1 MDQRPQKATIY
12 AVAKRAGVSIS
23 TVSLAINHPQRV
35 NEATRRSVIAA
46 ATELG
51 YRGGAA
57 ASGAQRIAVAAP
69 FSSYA
74 SYYRRLS
81 GIMERA
87 AMDSVEIVVH
97 DLPSAAG
104 SDSPVLDAL
113 PMRAGID
120 GIVVMG
126 VPLSP
131 AALESKALPGP
142 PVVLVDVPDGAQR
155 RLGLPSVLIDDERGG
170 ELIARHLAELGHERV
185 VFLHEPQ
192 RSEEYVS
199 AGMLRAR
206 GLGHLLSVSEAV
218 ADVAATDLVEAVGA
232 ALERAF
238 LADPEA
244 TAVVAN
250 HDELAAAAHRAFR
263 VTAAHR
269 AFRVTGAHLPV
280 GRSLVGYDDGPL
292 ASALDL
298 TTVRQPFEE
307 SGYAALDLLLGR
319 LSGEHARVSSVQLA
333 PDLVV
338 RGTTFRV

>member
-1 MDQRPQKATIY
+1 MDERPQKATIY

-142 PVVLVDVPDGAQR
+142 PVVIVDVPDGAQR

-238 LADPEA
+238 RVDPEA

-250 HDELAAAAHRAFR
+250 HDELAA
-263 VTAAHR
+263 AAHR

>member
-1 MDQRPQKATIY
+1 MDERPQKATIY

-185 VFLHEPQ
+185 MFLHEPQ

-238 LADPEA
+238 RVDPEA

-250 HDELAAAAHRAFR
+250 HDELAA
-263 VTAAHR
+263 AAHR

>member
-1 MDQRPQKATIY
+1 MDERPQKATIY

-218 ADVAATDLVEAVGA
+218 ADVASTDLVEAVGA

-238 LADPEA
+238 QVDPEA

-250 HDELAAAAHRAFR
+250 HDELAA
-263 VTAAHR
+263 AAHR

-333 PDLVV
+333 PDLVL

>member
-1 MDQRPQKATIY
+1 MDERPQKATIY

-238 LADPEA
+238 RADPEA

-250 HDELAAAAHRAFR
+250 HDELAA
-263 VTAAHR
+263 AAHR

-307 SGYAALDLLLGR
+307 SGYAALALLLGR

>member
-1 MDQRPQKATIY
+1 MDERPQKATIY

-87 AMDSVEIVVH
+87 AMDSVEIIVH

-238 LADPEA
+238 RVDPEA

-250 HDELAAAAHRAFR
+250 HDELAA
-263 VTAAHR
+263 AAHR

>member
-1 MDQRPQKATIY
+1 MEERPQKATIY
-12 AVAKRAGVSIS
+12 AVARRAGVSIS

-87 AMDSVEIVVH
+87 ATDSVEIVVH

-218 ADVAATDLVEAVGA
+218 ADVASTDLVEAVGA

-263 VTAAHR
+263 VT
-269 AFRVTGAHLPV
+269 GAHLPEE
-280 GRSLVGYDDGPL
+280 RSLVGYDDGPL

>member
-1 MDQRPQKATIY
+1 MDERPQKATIY

-170 ELIARHLAELGHERV
+170 ELIARHLSELGHERV

-218 ADVAATDLVEAVGA
+218 ADVASTDLIEAVGA

-238 LADPEA
+238 QVDPEA

-250 HDELAAAAHRAFR
+250 HDELAA
-263 VTAAHR
+263 AAHR

>member
-1 MDQRPQKATIY
+1 MDERPQKATIY

-170 ELIARHLAELGHERV
+170 ELIARHLSELGHERV

-232 ALERAF
+232 ALERVF
-238 LADPEA
+238 RVDPEA

-250 HDELAAAAHRAFR
+250 HDELAA
-263 VTAAHR
+263 AAHR

>member
-1 MDQRPQKATIY
+1 MDERPQKATIY

-170 ELIARHLAELGHERV
+170 ELIARHLSELGHERV

-218 ADVAATDLVEAVGA
+218 ADVASTDLVEAVGA

-250 HDELAAAAHRAFR
+250 HDELAA
-263 VTAAHR
+263 AAHR

>member
-1 MDQRPQKATIY
+1 MDERTQKATIY

-263 VTAAHR
+263 VT
-269 AFRVTGAHLPV
+269 GAHLPV

>member
-170 ELIARHLAELGHERV
+170 ELIARHLSELGHERV

-263 VTAAHR
+263 VT
-269 AFRVTGAHLPV
+269 GAHLPE

>member
-1 MDQRPQKATIY
+1 MDERPQKATIY

-57 ASGAQRIAVAAP
+57 ASSAQRIAVAAP

-218 ADVAATDLVEAVGA
+218 ADVASTDLVEAVGA

-238 LADPEA
+238 QVDPEA

-250 HDELAAAAHRAFR
+250 HDELAA
-263 VTAAHR
+263 AAHR

>member
-1 MDQRPQKATIY
+1 MDERPQKATIY

-170 ELIARHLAELGHERV
+170 ELIARHLSELGHERV

-263 VTAAHR
+263 VT
-269 AFRVTGAHLPV
+269 GAHLPE

>member
-1 MDQRPQKATIY
+1 MDERPQKATIY

-238 LADPEA
+238 RADPEA

-250 HDELAAAAHRAFR
+250 HDELAA
-263 VTAAHR
+263 AAHR

-319 LSGEHARVSSVQLA
+319 LSGEHARVSSVQLG

>member
-1 MDQRPQKATIY
+1 MDERPQKATIY

-120 GIVVMG
+120 GIIVMG

-170 ELIARHLAELGHERV
+170 ELIARHLTDLGHERV

-263 VTAAHR
+263 VP
-269 AFRVTGAHLPV
+269 GAHLPE

>member
-1 MDQRPQKATIY
+1 MDERPQKATIY

-120 GIVVMG
+120 GIIVMG

-155 RLGLPSVLIDDERGG
+155 RLGLPSVLIDDEQGG

-238 LADPEA
+238 RGDPEA

-263 VTAAHR
+263 VT
-269 AFRVTGAHLPV
+269 GAHLPE

>member
-1 MDQRPQKATIY
+1 MDERPQKATIY

-238 LADPEA
+238 RVDPEA

-250 HDELAAAAHRAFR
+250 HDELAA
-263 VTAAHR
+263 AAHR

>member
-1 MDQRPQKATIY
+1 MEERPQKATIY

-87 AMDSVEIVVH
+87 ATDSVEIVVH

-120 GIVVMG
+120 GIIVMG

-155 RLGLPSVLIDDERGG
+155 RLGLPSVLIDDEQGG

-206 GLGHLLSVSEAV
+206 GLGHTLTVSEAV
-218 ADVAATDLVEAVGA
+218 ADVTATDLVDAVGI

-238 LADPEA
+238 RVDPEA

-263 VTAAHR
+263 VT
-269 AFRVTGAHLPV
+269 GAHLP
-280 GRSLVGYDDGPL
+280 GGCPLVGYDDGPL

-338 RGTTFRV
+338 RGTTARA

>member
-1 MDQRPQKATIY
+1 MDERPQKATIY

-81 GIMERA
+81 GIMGRA
-87 AMDSVEIVVH
+87 ATDSVEIVVH

-120 GIVVMG
+120 GIIVMG

-155 RLGLPSVLIDDERGG
+155 RLGLPSVLIDDEQGG

-206 GLGHLLSVSEAV
+206 GLGHLLTISEAV

-232 ALERAF
+232 ALEQAF
-238 LADPEA
+238 RADPEA

-263 VTAAHR
+263 VT
-269 AFRVTGAHLPV
+269 GAHLPE

-319 LSGEHARVSSVQLA
+319 LSGEHARVSAVQLA

>member
-1 MDQRPQKATIY
+1 MDERPQKATIY

-263 VTAAHR
+263 VT
-269 AFRVTGAHLPV
+269 GAHLPV

>member
-1 MDQRPQKATIY
+1 MDERPQKATIY

-170 ELIARHLAELGHERV
+170 ELIARHLSELGHERV

-238 LADPEA
+238 RVDPEA

-250 HDELAAAAHRAFR
+250 HDELAA
-263 VTAAHR
+263 AAHR

>member
-1 MDQRPQKATIY
+1 MDERPQKATIY

-23 TVSLAINHPQRV
+23 TVSLAINQPQRV
-35 NEATRRSVIAA
+35 NEATRRAVIAA

-120 GIVVMG
+120 GIIVMG

-238 LADPEA
+238 RADPEA

-263 VTAAHR
+263 VT
-269 AFRVTGAHLPV
+269 GAHLPEE
-280 GRSLVGYDDGPL
+280 RSLVGYDDGPL

>member
-1 MDQRPQKATIY
+1 MDERPQKATIY

-170 ELIARHLAELGHERV
+170 ELIARHLTELGHERV

-218 ADVAATDLVEAVGA
+218 ADVASTDLVEAVGA

-238 LADPEA
+238 RVDPEA

-250 HDELAAAAHRAFR
+250 HDELAA
-263 VTAAHR
+263 AAHR

>member
-1 MDQRPQKATIY
+1 VSERPEKSTIY
-12 AVAKRAGVSIS
+12 TVAKRAGVSIS
-23 TVSLAINHPQRV
+23 TVSLAINHPHRV

-46 ATELG
+46 ATDLG
-51 YRGGAA
+51 YRGGSSS
-57 ASGAQRIAVAAP
+57 SGARRIAVAAP

-87 AMDSVEIVVH
+87 ASESVEIVVH
-97 DLPSAAG
+97 DLPSAAT
-104 SDSPVLDAL
+104 SDAPVLDAL

-126 VPLSP
+126 VPVSP
-131 AALESKALPGP
+131 VALESESLPGP
-142 PVVLVDVPDGAQR
+142 PVVLVDVPDGARR

-170 ELIARHLAELGHERV
+170 DLVGEHLAGLGHEHV

-192 RSEEYVS
+192 RSGDYVS

-206 GLGHLLSVSEAV
+206 GLDGHLAVSEASV
-218 ADVAATDLVEAVGA
+218 DLAEPDLVRSVGA
-232 ALERAF
+232 ALEAAF
-238 LADPEA
+238 RDAPSA

-250 HDELAAAAHRAFR
+250 HDELAAVAHRALL
-263 VTAAHR
+263 A
-269 AFRVTGAHLPV
+269 TGRRLPEDV
-280 GRSLVGYDDGPL
+280 SLVGYDDGPL

-298 TTVRQPFEE
+298 STVRQPFEE

-319 LSGEHARVSSVQLA
+319 LTGEHSRVSTVQLA
-333 PDLVV
+333 PELVA
-338 RGTTFRV
+338 RGTTARAVR